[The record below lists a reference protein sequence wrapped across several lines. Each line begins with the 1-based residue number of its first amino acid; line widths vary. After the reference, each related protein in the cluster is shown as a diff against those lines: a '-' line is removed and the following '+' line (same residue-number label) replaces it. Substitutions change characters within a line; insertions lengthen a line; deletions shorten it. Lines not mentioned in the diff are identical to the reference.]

1 MSLRSKKLNFDKV
14 FKEFKADIEKM
25 FNFSGVDR
33 VSGVKM
39 YQYPLCE
46 QILVYD
52 MCTAS
57 PRPYTDK
64 LFNSLADF
72 LTQHTIQIRESILE
86 HNDIVNEYYREW
98 KRYRL
103 AAEYSSDVCDYLNKR
118 LTNELKSHN
127 IVATRRENVGGGK
140 YKPQTF
146 QALAYLIWKEQIL
159 YSIKKNHG
167 DRLMYQIFQLIQRNR
182 DGKEIVPDILT
193 EVIASLEEFQKPYLK
208 HTRQY
213 YEREAAEVIS
223 SSSIS
228 DYMKKASHRLEEE
241 AVRSDK
247 YCHESS
253 LASVSVI
260 KECEKQYI
268 TVHQSRIHNEFESM
282 ISKEQYEDCTL
293 AYKILSRN
301 LPEGLTHLLEIY
313 ELFITNI
320 GKEMIAKMGNTI
332 TKDPREYL
340 EELME
345 LHTKYM
351 SFCQKVFNNDPAFVA
366 SVDKAFRTIVN
377 DKTTNPVAHSPE
389 IMARYCDVLLKR
401 NNKGGLNESEI
412 DEKLNRMIAC
422 GVEYTNKLQRMFTDI
437 TISTDIN
444 NNFVDHIKK
453 ESINIGVDFSILVLT
468 TGAWPLTQTVGTEFQ
483 LPIELEKNITHF
495 SKFYSRKHEGR
506 RLTWLWHLSKADVK
520 LSYLDKRYEFSVSLH
535 QLGVLLLYNNNDV
548 YTFKE
553 ISENIGLN
561 EQELKRI
568 MKPMIDLLVFII
580 SPPGN
585 LQEETKIRLNMEFTN
600 KRNKIKIG
608 TSLQTE
614 TPQENDATRRSAAI
628 VRVMKSRKT
637 LSHVQLVNEVV
648 DQAKNRFTPNVP
660 MIKKCIEQL
669 LEKQYLQRTPG
680 TKDKYVY
687 VA

>member
-103 AAEYSSDVCDYLNKR
+103 AAEYSSNVCDYLNKR

-495 SKFYSRKHEGR
+495 SKFYSKKHEGR

-568 MKPMIDLLVFII
+568 MK
-580 SPPGN
+580 
-585 LQEETKIRLNMEFTN
+585 
-600 KRNKIKIG
+600 
-608 TSLQTE
+608 
-614 TPQENDATRRSAAI
+614 AAI